1 MDYLKRE
8 KIMGEIR
15 SAKEIAAERL
25 KNIGE
30 ITEEDRLRWK
40 FVPAGEKLGQRY
52 MSERLDIENELGKF
66 DQKQLPFVKQGMT
79 QSLLIYLDLPRNET
93 IEKRNF
99 KVMEGLMQI
108 KEDKQSA
115 AAALGQLQRIF
126 DHYAQQGEAQRTQAK
141 QALKTKFEQSLR
153 QALRAQGKEFPSQMN
168 VEQLPQFEEEW
179 RRTLSQLEQQYI
191 KSLDDLKKYLVQ
203 IQ

>member
-1 MDYLKRE
+1 
-8 KIMGEIR
+8 MGEIR

>member
-1 MDYLKRE
+1 
-8 KIMGEIR
+8 MGEIR

-25 KNIGE
+25 KDIGE

-52 MSERLDIENELGKF
+52 MTERLEIENELSKY
-66 DQKQLPFVKQGMT
+66 DEKQLPFVKQGVT
-79 QSLLIYLDLPRNET
+79 QSLLINFDLPRNET
-93 IEKRNF
+93 IEKRNRR
-99 KVMEGLMQI
+99 VMEGLMQI
-108 KEDKQSA
+108 KEDKESA
-115 AAALGQLQRIF
+115 ATALGQLQRVF
-126 DHYAQQGEAQRTQAK
+126 DHYIQQGEGQRAQAK

-153 QALRAQGKEFPSQMN
+153 QALKAQGKEYPGQMN

-179 RRTLSQLEQQYI
+179 RRTAAQMEQQYVR
-191 KSLDDLKKYLVQ
+191 SMDELKKYLSQ

>member
-1 MDYLKRE
+1 
-8 KIMGEIR
+8 MGEIR

-52 MSERLDIENELGKF
+52 MSEHIGIENELAKF
-66 DQKQLPFVKQGMT
+66 SDSQLPFVTQGMT
-79 QSLLIYLDLPRNET
+79 QSLLINLELPRNET
-93 IEKRNF
+93 IENRNNE
-99 KVMEGLMQI
+99 VMEALMQI
-108 KEDKQSA
+108 KEDKESTA
-115 AAALGQLQRIF
+115 TALGQLQRVFNHFI
-126 DHYAQQGEAQRTQAK
+126 QQGENQRSQAK
-141 QALKTKFEQSLR
+141 QALKTKFEQSLK
-153 QALRAQGKEFPSQMN
+153 QALRSQGKEYPSKMN

-179 RRTLSQLEQQYI
+179 RRTLSQLEQQYVRSI
-191 KSLDDLKKYLVQ
+191 DEVKKYLSQ

>member
-1 MDYLKRE
+1 
-8 KIMGEIR
+8 MGEIR

-25 KNIGE
+25 KDIGE

-52 MSERLDIENELGKF
+52 MTERIDVDNELAKF
-66 DQKQLPFVKQGMT
+66 DEKQLPFVKQGMT
-79 QSLLIYLDLPRNET
+79 QSLLINFDLPRNET
-93 IEKRNF
+93 IEKRNR
-99 KVMEGLMQI
+99 KVMEALMQI
-108 KEDKQSA
+108 KQDKAST
-115 AAALGQLQRIF
+115 AAALGQLQRLF
-126 DHYAQQGEAQRTQAK
+126 DHYIQQGESQRAQAK

-153 QALRAQGKEFPSQMN
+153 QALKTQGKQYPTQMD

-179 RRTLSQLEQQYI
+179 RRTQTQLEQQYVR
-191 KSLDDLKKYLVQ
+191 SLDELKKYLSQ

>member
-1 MDYLKRE
+1 
-8 KIMGEIR
+8 MGEIR
-15 SAKEIAAERL
+15 SAREIAAERL

-52 MSERLDIENELGKF
+52 MSERFDIENEFGKF

-115 AAALGQLQRIF
+115 AAALGQLQRVF

-191 KSLDDLKKYLVQ
+191 KSLDDLKKYLAQ

>member
-1 MDYLKRE
+1 
-8 KIMGEIR
+8 MGEIR

-25 KNIGE
+25 KDIGE

-52 MSERLDIENELGKF
+52 MSERLDIEGELATF
-66 DQKQLPFVKQGMT
+66 DDKQLPFVKQGMT

-93 IEKRNF
+93 IETRNY

-115 AAALGQLQRIF
+115 ATALGQLQRVF
-126 DHYAQQGEAQRTQAK
+126 EHYAQQGEAQRAQAK
-141 QALKTKFEQSLR
+141 QTLKNKFEQSLK
-153 QALRAQGKEFPSQMN
+153 QALRAQGKAYPDQVN
-168 VEQLPQFEEEW
+168 VEQFPQFEEEW
-179 RRTLSQLEQQYI
+179 RRTLAQMEQQYV
-191 KSLDDLKKYLVQ
+191 KSLDEIKKHLAQ